1 MTPGSFQKPSDH
13 LHRLTV
19 ALGGNP
25 NAGKTT
31 VFNAITGTRQ
41 KVGNYPGVTV
51 EKKEGFVRRDDAEL
65 DILDLPG
72 TYSLTAYS
80 AEEVV
85 ARNVLMDDEPDVVID
100 VIDSAN
106 LERNLYLAVQLL
118 ELGVPLVLAFNM
130 ADIAKSRGFEIDIDA
145 LSALLGV
152 PIVETVGSKGEGI
165 DELITQ
171 AIATGRAGQ
180 DAIDAQRQC
189 NYGTELEPHIEELAE
204 LARRDGLG
212 DRHARWFALKL
223 LEHDKLSLERIK
235 HRCPTH
241 AAELVDRADQLR
253 HHIQTIFGE
262 EAEIVLADRRYGHI
276 SGACTETVRNTS
288 ESRHDISDQIDTLIA
303 NPKLGLP
310 IFLVM
315 MFGVFHLTFALG
327 NPLGGLIEAGIG
339 WLSSFV
345 GGLWPEAAMPL
356 LRSLILDGIIE
367 GVGAVIVFLPIIV
380 LLFLA
385 ISFLEDT
392 GYLARAAFIVDRY
405 MHKLGL
411 HGKSFIPMLIGFGC
425 SVPAIM
431 ATRTLESRRD
441 RLTTMLI
448 VPLMSC
454 GARVPI
460 YAMFVPAF
468 FPHRWQ
474 APITFAIYLLGILV
488 AIGCAKLLRSTLLR
502 GEPTPFVM
510 ELPPYRMPTLRGV
523 LIHMWERAWQYVKKA
538 GTVILLGT
546 IILWAVNTFPRDME
560 AQDAH
565 DQAVAEIDT
574 QLEAPD
580 LSPDVEVQL
589 IAERDQ
595 LGFDLAANQVNHS
608 LMGRVGHGM
617 EPVLRPMGF
626 DWKVGT
632 AMLGA
637 LPAKEIF
644 ISQLSVIN
652 ALGEDAEGPQG
663 QALQD
668 KLAIQ
673 YSRLQ
678 GVCIIIF
685 ALISAPCIATTAA
698 TWAEAGWK
706 WAMFQFF
713 GLTLLAYTITTVVYQ
728 AGILIMKI
736 VT

>member
-1 MTPGSFQKPSDH
+1 MTPGNFQKSSDH

-19 ALGGNP
+19 ALAGNP

-51 EKKEGFVRRDDAEL
+51 EKKEGFARTNDAEL

-118 ELGVPLVLAFNM
+118 ELGVPMVLAFNM
-130 ADIAKSRGFEIDIDA
+130 TDIARNRGFEIDTEA

-152 PIVETVGSKGEGI
+152 PIIETVGSKKEGI
-165 DELITQ
+165 DELVAQ
-171 AIATGRAGQ
+171 AVITGRQGQ

-189 NYGTELEPHIEELAE
+189 NYGWELEPHIEELAE

-223 LEHDKLSLERIK
+223 IEADKLALDRIE

-241 AAELVDRADQLR
+241 AAELVERAQQIR
-253 HHIQTIFGE
+253 HHIQHIFGD

-288 ESRHDISDQIDTLIA
+288 ESRHDISDKIDTLIA
-303 NPKLGLP
+303 NPKMGLP

-315 MFGVFHLTFALG
+315 MFGVFHFTFALG
-327 NPLGGLIEAGIG
+327 GPLGGLIEAGIG
-339 WLSSFV
+339 WLSGFV
-345 GGLWPEAAMPL
+345 GGLWPETALPL
-356 LRSLILDGIIE
+356 LRSLILSGIIE

-454 GARVPI
+454 GARIPI

-468 FPHRWQ
+468 FPQVWQ
-474 APITFAIYLLGILV
+474 APIVFGIYILGILV
-488 AIGCAKLLRSTLLR
+488 AIGCAKLLRTTLLR

-546 IILWAVNTFPRDME
+546 IILWAVNTFPRDLE
-560 AQDAH
+560 AQATH
-565 DQAVAEIDT
+565 DQAVAAIDDQLATPDLPADVAT
-574 QLEAPD
+574 QLEAD
-580 LSPDVEVQL
+580 
-589 IAERDQ
+589 RTQ
-595 LGFDLAANQVNHS
+595 LGYDLAAKAVHHS
-608 LMGRVGHGM
+608 LMGRIGHGM
-617 EPVLRPMGF
+617 EPVLAPMGF

-652 ALGEDAEGPQG
+652 ALGESDEEGKQ
-663 QALQD
+663 QALQT
-668 KLAIQ
+668 KLAAN
-673 YSRLQ
+673 YTRLQ
-678 GVCIIIF
+678 GICIMIF

-706 WAMFQFF
+706 WALFQFG
-713 GLTLLAYTITTVVYQ
+713 GLTLLAYGVTTLVYQ
-728 AGILIMKI
+728 TGLLII
-736 VT
+736 RVAT

>member
-1 MTPGSFQKPSDH
+1 MTPGNFQKTSDH
-13 LHRLTV
+13 EHRLTA
-19 ALGGNP
+19 ALAGNP

-51 EKKEGFVRRDDAEL
+51 EKKEGFARTDDAEI

-85 ARNVLMDDEPDVVID
+85 ARKVLIDDEPDVVID

-130 ADIAKSRGFEIDIDA
+130 MDIARSRGFEIDTEA

-152 PIVETVGSKGEGI
+152 PIIETVGSKKEGI
-165 DELITQ
+165 SELIAQ
-171 AIATGRAGQ
+171 AVITGRAGQ
-180 DAIDAQRQC
+180 AAIDAQRQC
-189 NYGTELEPHIEELAE
+189 NYGGELEPHIEELCE

-223 LEHDKLSLERIK
+223 IEADKLSLERIK

-241 AAELVDRADQLR
+241 AAELIERAEQIR
-253 HHIQTIFGE
+253 HHIEHIFGDRP
-262 EAEIVLADRRYGHI
+262 EIVLADRRYGYI
-276 SGACTETVRNTS
+276 SGACTETVRNTG
-288 ESRHDISDQIDTLIA
+288 ESRHDISDKIDTLIA
-303 NPKLGLP
+303 NPTMGLP
-310 IFLVM
+310 IFLVL
-315 MFGVFHLTFALG
+315 MFGVFHFTFAFG
-327 NPLGGLIEAGIG
+327 GPLGDLIAAGIEV
-339 WLSSFV
+339 LSGFV
-345 GGLWPEAAMPL
+345 GALWPETAMPL
-356 LRSLILDGIIE
+356 LRSLVLEGIIE

-468 FPHRWQ
+468 FPKTWQ
-474 APITFAIYLLGILV
+474 APITFGIYLIGILV

-523 LIHMWERAWQYVKKA
+523 LIHMWERAWQYLKKA

-546 IILWAVNTFPRDME
+546 IILWAANTFPRDFE
-560 AQDAH
+560 AQAQH
-565 DQAVAEIDT
+565 DEAAAAIDEQLAQPELTDEQRTDLEDQLT
-574 QLEAPD
+574 QLGYELGAAEA
-580 LSPDVEVQL
+580 
-589 IAERDQ
+589 R
-595 LGFDLAANQVNHS
+595 HS
-608 LMGRVGHGM
+608 VMGRIGHAM
-617 EPVLRPMGF
+617 VPALTPMGF

-644 ISQLSVIN
+644 IAQLSVIS
-652 ALGEDAEGPQG
+652 ALGEGEDEAGH
-663 QALQD
+663 QALED
-668 KLAIQ
+668 RLRAD
-673 YSRLQ
+673 YTRLQ
-678 GVCIIIF
+678 GFCIMIF

-706 WAMFQFF
+706 WALFQFF
-713 GLTLLAYTITTVVYQ
+713 GLTLLAYTTTTIVYQ
-728 AGILIMKI
+728 AGLLITRI
-736 VT
+736 VS